1 MLRALCTWRCY
12 IVQLRKTM
20 AASPKF
26 ADLARPRWA
35 GGSGSR
41 PSAPAAGGGGRAG
54 ALEKFVGRLSGHTP
68 TADTIAVDL
77 NTDEVRELAVLLGI
91 MARPTTGRQRQVDG
105 GSGWR
110 SKGELCGELVQKD
123 LSKYLSGRPTIWKD
137 AKFVGRLSG
146 HAPTAITIAADLH
159 KKNEVRELAGL
170 LGIKLN
176 PGKVWRSK
184 GELCGLLAQK
194 DLSKYLSGR
203 PAPALSNKVPQRCP
217 TTYLSAEKKAEKTAK
232 AEKKAEEK
240 IEKHEKTTDFKRGL
254 KRKAA
259 LERKADSA
267 RHRVQGLE
275 DLHGSGS
282 NALLAE
288 LVELDNA
295 DLRAEAQDKWS
306 NPARKACARILLGW
320 DQPAEAQQRVLGS
333 NLELSLATW
342 PRGSQLKI
350 PDTLNAET
358 AKSIGFEAYAIP
370 NQDDIV
376 AAVQQQLV
384 QRSNDPDAVNNSVK
398 FGSDGA
404 AKKVPAPDGM
414 SIAGMNTADTPD
426 DQPCH
431 FSENIPLSSYWAAF
445 VHTAAGQLIDK
456 SLESL
461 GLLPDADGEGT
472 FVRLHL
478 YRTKEYDDE
487 CWLGT
492 HGMHHDGPR
501 EGTLVLT
508 GGPYPQPWA
517 VDDGHTQ
524 SSVVLKPAK
533 EGGTVTALYF
543 DANTNYAYRY
553 G

>member
-77 NTDEVRELAVLLGI
+77 NTDEVRELA
-91 MARPTTGRQRQVDG
+91 
-105 GSGWR
+105 
-110 SKGELCGELVQKD
+110 
-123 LSKYLSGRPTIWKD
+123 
-137 AKFVGRLSG
+137 
-146 HAPTAITIAADLH
+146 
-159 KKNEVRELAGL
+159 GL

-176 PGKVWRSK
+176 PGKVSRSK

-217 TTYLSAEKKAEKTAK
+217 TEYLSAEKKAEKTAK

-431 FSENIPLSSYWAAF
+431 FAENIPLSYWAAF
-445 VHTAAGQLIDK
+445 VDTAAGQLIDK